1 VAPTILGF
9 LGIEPPRP
17 LEGQSLCAVLEG
29 GEPEARPHFTLG
41 YHDHVFSRDEEY
53 AMMSRNDGTEA
64 RLYDLREDPG
74 MYKDVAGKLPG
85 VVRRMFDDYVIEDA
99 GGPLPRY

>member
-1 VAPTILGF
+1 MARTLSVM
-9 LGIEPPRP
+9 
-17 LEGQSLCAVLEG
+17 LEG

-41 YHDHVFSRDEEY
+41 YHDHVFTRDEEY

-74 MYKDVAGKLPG
+74 MYEDVAGDLPDIAD
-85 VVRRMFDDYVIEDA
+85 VCSTTTSWKTPEDRS
-99 GGPLPRY
+99 PEPVS